1 MTATAPRGP
10 KWAKLYDRQPALTK
24 RALAKV
30 AETRDAPRPTLAQL
44 RELIDAARERG
55 ETTIE
60 LTLPRFHAPK
70 RGTTIRL
77 MADVD
82 GKTRTGP
89 MSSGDADVKH
99 AGGHNWTTRWR
110 IVDVERW
117 VSKMERGR

>member
-1 MTATAPRGP
+1 MTDSAIARLRERQHDATE
-10 KWAKLYDRQPALTK
+10 

-77 MADVD
+77 MADVA
-82 GKTRTGP
+82 GEIRTGP

-99 AGGHNWTTRWR
+99 AGGHNWTTRWH
-110 IVDVERW
+110 VADVERW
-117 VSKMERGR
+117 LAKLERGR